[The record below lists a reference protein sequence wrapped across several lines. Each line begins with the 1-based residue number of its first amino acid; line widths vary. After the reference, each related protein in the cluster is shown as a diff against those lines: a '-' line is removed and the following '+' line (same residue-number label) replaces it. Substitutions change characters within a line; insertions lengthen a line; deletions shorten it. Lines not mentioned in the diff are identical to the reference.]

1 MVMFVNKKNSSAYD
15 QTASL
20 YDETSSFYIY
30 IFCWGIYGRI
40 DAIYDDT
47 LIPRIYGESNSLY
60 DDSTTILYHCNCFNN
75 CKIIGP
81 LICAYIGGLRVW
93 EWCEPTPSR

>member
-40 DAIYDDT
+40 VAIYDDT
-47 LIPRIYGESNSLY
+47 LIPRIYG
-60 DDSTTILYHCNCFNN
+60 
-75 CKIIGP
+75 
-81 LICAYIGGLRVW
+81 
-93 EWCEPTPSR
+93 